1 MKQLFTRIDRGTAR
15 TSIIVGVAVALI
27 IIAAGF
33 ALALTTPKVWT
44 AESQLV
50 VLPSAKLDAADS
62 AAFYE
67 TLSRG
72 QLVGTFAEV
81 SGNHRFQQQ
90 AADQL
95 KLSTQQQKGL
105 TSEVSVVPDTSVIL
119 FRVSATDSLVAE
131 RTADEMNTVSRIYLA
146 GLSKPY
152 QTQAV
157 STAEGAAYLSSTS
170 PTTLAAAGV
179 VVGLVAGLAVQ
190 QAIYHLLL
198 AVRSPAAGLK
208 KFSLSRQDAA

>member
-1 MKQLFTRIDRGTAR
+1 MKQFLTTVDRGIAR
-15 TSIIVGVAVALI
+15 TSIIVGAAVAALI
-27 IIAAGF
+27 LAAGF
-33 ALALTTPKVWT
+33 AVALTTPKLWT

-50 VLPSAKLDAADS
+50 VLPSANLDDAES

-81 SGNHRFQQQ
+81 SSNHHFQQQ

-95 KLSTQQQKGL
+95 KLSAPQQEGL
-105 TSEVSVVPDTSVIL
+105 TSEVTVVPDTSVIL
-119 FRVSATDSLVAE
+119 IRVTATDSVLAE
-131 RTADEMNTVSRIYLA
+131 RMADAMNAISRQYLA

-152 QTQAV
+152 QAQAV
-157 STAEGAAYLSSTS
+157 SSAEGTAYLSSTS

-179 VVGLVAGLAVQ
+179 VVALIAGLAVQ
-190 QAIYHLLL
+190 QALYHLLL
-198 AVRSPAAGLK
+198 AIRTPAAGAK
-208 KFSLSRQDAA
+208 KLSLTRSDAA